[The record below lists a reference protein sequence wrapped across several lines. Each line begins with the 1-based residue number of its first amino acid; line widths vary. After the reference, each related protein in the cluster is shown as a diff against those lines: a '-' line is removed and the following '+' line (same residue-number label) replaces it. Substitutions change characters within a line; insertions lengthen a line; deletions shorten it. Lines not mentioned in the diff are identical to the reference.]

1 MTNQTRDGMGGWP
14 FLNALY
20 KGCKGEPASGI
31 GAWRKGKELA
41 FVHAEKEGRIVLE
54 TATYTLNLTYD
65 VFKKMLKDGDS
76 YLVQELYHA
85 ILREGDRL
93 TMQGLINALICGQD
107 FSLVQRLEGLVGGRI
122 EWPTR

>member
-1 MTNQTRDGMGGWP
+1 MINQTRKGVGGWP
-14 FLNALY
+14 FLNSVY
-20 KGCKGEPASGI
+20 NGCKGEPSSSI

-41 FVHAEKEGRIVLE
+41 FVHATKEGRIVLE
-54 TATYTLNLTYD
+54 TENYSLSITYD
-65 VFKKMLKDGDS
+65 VFKRMLKDGDS